1 MKHAPSDNH
10 ATSRT
15 DTTGLAGLRCVVFDL
30 DGTLY
35 RQPPLRR
42 RMLVELALAPL
53 SGPRRALSTMRILK
67 AFREERE
74 HLRAL
79 GQPAES
85 LAELQYSRPA
95 ARLGVPVG
103 DVRRVVEDWM
113 FQRPLRHL
121 APCARPA
128 LAPSLE
134 RLRAAGLALG
144 VFSDYPVEQKLVAL
158 GVQGAFA
165 VRLDATDPA
174 INAFKPHPWGFA
186 VAAERLGCAPAETL
200 YVGDRLDVDVE
211 GAHAAGMHAAWI
223 GRRAAGSAIAHDE
236 HERLALLRLPGIS
249 ELVDAVLAARLAP
262 ALRSR
267 R

>member
-1 MKHAPSDNH
+1 MSNRPS
-10 ATSRT
+10 
-15 DTTGLAGLRCVVFDL
+15 LADLRCVVFDL

-53 SGPRRALSTMRILK
+53 SGPRRALATMRILK

-85 LAELQYSRPA
+85 LAELQYARPA
-95 ARLGVPVG
+95 ARLGVPIA
-103 DVRRVVEDWM
+103 DVRRAVGEWM
-113 FQRPLRHL
+113 FQKPLRHL
-121 APCARPA
+121 APCAQPA
-128 LAPSLE
+128 LATSLE

-158 GVQGAFA
+158 GVRDMFD
-165 VRLDATDPA
+165 VCLDATDPA
-174 INAFKPHPWGFA
+174 VNAFKPHPRGFM

-200 YVGDRLDVDVE
+200 FVGDRLDVDVT
-211 GAHAAGMHAAWI
+211 GARAAGMHTAWI
-223 GRRAAGSAIAHDE
+223 GRAAVEGRDAPGALGD
-236 HERLALLRLPGIS
+236 LALLRRPGIS
-249 ELVDAVLAARLAP
+249 EVVEAVLTARQGP
-262 ALRSR
+262 ALRSPR
-267 R
+267 